1 MGPVVIEKGP
11 ARHLGGCRALGREG
25 AGSGRS
31 DQSGP
36 GRAEVRAHHHE
47 W

>member
-1 MGPVVIEKGP
+1 MGPMGTERGP
-11 ARHLGGCRALGREG
+11 ARHLGGCRAVGREG
-25 AGSGRS
+25 AGTGRS

-36 GRAEVRAHHHE
+36 GPPGVRAHHHE